1 MTLRAMQNC
10 LIIEPDVETHEM
22 FVLPPGEKLGT
33 GIVVAAGPDCKEL
46 KVGDHLYFDVGQEF
60 KYEGKD
66 YVVMRE
72 NHILGVLEHG

>member
-10 LIIEPDVETHEM
+10 LIIERDVEKHSM
-22 FVLPPGEKLGT
+22 FELLSTEKQET

-46 KVGDHLYFDVGQEF
+46 KIGDHLYFGVGQEF
-60 KYEGKD
+60 AHGGKE

-72 NHILGVLEHG
+72 PHVLGVLNG